1 LAAFEVR
8 LPAERERLDV
18 TVRTAEAEAGE
29 KARAYEGAKEELAR
43 AEPKGKRE
51 PIAAAKR
58 AVVRTAD
65 AASSA
70 AKELERLRA
79 ERRQLEARAAGLER
93 TVSELEGEARSVNE
107 AMRALPR
114 LAETV
119 VDPRSDL
126 AGLVEWG
133 SRARATL
140 LVARSALDAE
150 RERLVREANEL
161 GAAVLGDAAVA
172 TSVALVRERVERVL
186 TY

>member
-1 LAAFEVR
+1 MSQQLLEVARELEARDTQVGRELALVERLHARSAAVAARASDLAAFEVR

-93 TVSELEGEARSVNE
+93 TVLELEGEARSVNE

-126 AGLVEWG
+126 AGLVEW
-133 SRARATL
+133 
-140 LVARSALDAE
+140 
-150 RERLVREANEL
+150 
-161 GAAVLGDAAVA
+161 
-172 TSVALVRERVERVL
+172 
-186 TY
+186 